1 MQVILLQDIEKIG
14 KKYEI
19 KEVADGHARNF
30 LIPPNMSK
38 PATEIALQWAEVQRE
53 IEEKKAEEA
62 LKQVQDYAAK
72 LAGAEVAI
80 SVKVGDKQELF
91 ESISAQKIVDKLKEL
106 GFEIKKS
113 QVALAEPIKE
123 LGEFRVKIAFEHGLE
138 TEITVFVAAE
148 EENEK

>member
-14 KKYEI
+14 KKYEV

-30 LIPPNMSK
+30 LIPQNLAK
-38 PATEIALQWAEVQRE
+38 PATETALKWAEIQKEV
-53 IEEKKAEEA
+53 EEKKAEEA
-62 LKQVQDYAAK
+62 LKQVQDYVAK

-113 QVALAEPIKE
+113 QVVLAEPIKE
-123 LGEFRVKIAFEHGLE
+123 LGEFPVKITFEHGLE
-138 TEITVFVAAE
+138 TEITVLVAAE